1 MIINDDQV
9 QYESQEPDSEEDDA
23 LPEPSRKAGGGRVRA
38 RMAAVQA
45 IYQWRMSGTEIAE
58 LILQFAQARRLRE
71 LDREYFETLLRGV
84 VYDAVKQIPAFIR
97 LVASA
102 RHEAVVCQ
110 LRGTDLAGVAG
121 GGFGIRIDNPGE
133 EKFRAGWH
141 QDYPSQIRSLDG
153 LVFWS
158 SLVPMTLELGPV
170 EFCVG
175 SHKDGLAPVR
185 ESDADNPD
193 KTGAYGLTL
202 ADEGERV
209 AKYEKAAPLT
219 QAGDLVL
226 VDFLTLHRSG
236 ENRANRSRWSMQ
248 MRWFNFAEPTGKR
261 LGWPGSFAA
270 GNDLRAVHPDLVVE

>member
-1 MIINDDQV
+1 MNAPLTDEQLTAFARDGFV
-9 QYESQEPDSEEDDA
+9 V
-23 LPEPSRKAGGGRVRA
+23 LPEFYEPAEVE
-38 RMAAVQA
+38 AVQRGVHSIIGLLIEQHQLA
-45 IYQWRMSGTEIAE
+45 INRLDFAPETFDAGYQKLIAH
-58 LILQFAQARRLRE
+58 
-71 LDREYFETLLRGV
+71 DRALGGV

-102 RHEAVVCQ
+102 QHEAVVRQ
-110 LRGTDLAGVAG
+110 VRGTDAPAIAAG
-121 GGFGIRIDNPGE
+121 GYGIRIDNPGE

-141 QDYPSQIRSLDG
+141 QDYPAQIRSLDG

-158 SLVPMTLELGPV
+158 PLLAMTDEHGPV
-170 EFCVG
+170 ELCIG

-185 ESDADNPD
+185 ESDAANTD

-202 ADEGERV
+202 ANETERV

-219 QAGDLVL
+219 QPCDLVL

-236 ENRANRSRWSMQ
+236 ENRATRSRWSMQ

-261 LGWPGSFAA
+261 LGWPGAYAA
-270 GNDLRAVHPDLVVE
+270 GNDLRAVHPELVVD

>member
-1 MIINDDQV
+1 MSSPLTNEQVATFARDGFLVLPSFYEPEEVETIQCGVHSIISLLIEQH
-9 QYESQEPDSEEDDA
+9 QLSIEQPDFTPETFDA
-23 LPEPSRKAGGGRVRA
+23 GYQALIAHDRA
-38 RMAAVQA
+38 L
-45 IYQWRMSGTEIAE
+45 G
-58 LILQFAQARRLRE
+58 
-71 LDREYFETLLRGV
+71 GV

-102 RHEAVVCQ
+102 QHEAVVRQ
-110 LRGTDLAGVAG
+110 LRNTDAPAVAAG
-121 GGFGIRIDNPGE
+121 GYGIRIDNPGE

-141 QDYPSQIRSLDG
+141 QDYPAQFRSLDG

-158 SLVPMTLELGPV
+158 SLVPMTWELGPV

-175 SHKDGLAPVR
+175 SHQDGLAPVR

-219 QAGDLVL
+219 QPGDLVL

-270 GNDLRAVHPDLVVE
+270 GNDLRTVHPEIVVD